1 MQIDFEKFANKL
13 FDEFYCNGKTIREWV
28 TIIVLNDAVSRSEVI
43 ETLEKHLKDGSKN
56 VLDADIS
63 SILDEVPGLCRQ
75 RSDEKF

>member
-1 MQIDFEKFANKL
+1 MQIDFKKFADKL

-43 ETLEKHLKDGSKN
+43 ETLEKHLHNGK
-56 VLDADIS
+56 LDSDVA

-75 RSDEKF
+75 RLDEKI

>member
-1 MQIDFEKFANKL
+1 MQIDFKKFADKL

-28 TIIVLNDAVSRSEVI
+28 TIIVLNDAVSRSEVVT
-43 ETLEKHLKDGSKN
+43 TLEKHIKDG
-56 VLDADIS
+56 VFDADIS

>member
-43 ETLEKHLKDGSKN
+43 ETLEKHLRNGK
-56 VLDADIS
+56 LDADVA

-75 RSDEKF
+75 RLDEKI